1 MGKKVGPRNGECLIG
16 WWGEWLVGGVSRPIF
31 CWFWTVSYRRGTI
44 ICLSHETLWVD
55 VSVRSRIWMIWEY
68 HEIISCS
75 WDDSK
80 LIRISTMIKEECMSQ
95 LGLNE
100 KDLGIKEA
108 GLPCL
113 TVFSPWCLGPAE
125 DLTSGFF
132 WFAFL
137 IVLGCAYQAAELK
150 KNHLPR
156 RHLKYTKKK
165 AGRGLWG
172 KMKALWQKNLFAYGG
187 SDESFWSRPTA
198 PNWLNT
204 RHCGPPQAYILGVI
218 ERSGGIFGRKL
229 KERDWGPKLA
239 GRKTQLHMGHRVWL
253 GYPTIFPLNSGCT

>member
-1 MGKKVGPRNGECLIG
+1 MYVSAWSERERLRNKRGWTSMSHRFFPVMSWSCWGLDVGLLLVCLFDC
-16 WWGEWLVGGVSRPIF
+16 P
-31 CWFWTVSYRRGTI
+31 
-44 ICLSHETLWVD
+44 
-55 VSVRSRIWMIWEY
+55 
-68 HEIISCS
+68 
-75 WDDSK
+75 
-80 LIRISTMIKEECMSQ
+80 
-95 LGLNE
+95 GLCIPGRWIE
-100 KDLGIKEA
+100 
-108 GLPCL
+108 
-113 TVFSPWCLGPAE
+113 
-125 DLTSGFF
+125 
-132 WFAFL
+132 
-137 IVLGCAYQAAELK
+137 